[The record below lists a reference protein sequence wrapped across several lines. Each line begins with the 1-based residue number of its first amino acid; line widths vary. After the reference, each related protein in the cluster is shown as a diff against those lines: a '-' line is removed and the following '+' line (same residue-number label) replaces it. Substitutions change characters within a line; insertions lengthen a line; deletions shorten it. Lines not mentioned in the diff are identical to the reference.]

1 MHCAA
6 RMGYWSRQ
14 NEEQRR
20 INVEGS
26 SALYR
31 AAGKR
36 GIARVVHVST
46 VGAVGARR
54 SPTPMNE
61 NEPWAGQARPR
72 AMYFTSKREA
82 EERALAAAKGGLE
95 LCVVNPGGMHG
106 ARADG
111 EPAGGMV
118 AAVLA
123 GKVGRVPPG
132 GGTMA
137 RADDV
142 ARGCLAALERGER
155 GRRYLLGGHNRT
167 WLAIH
172 ESIASLAGL
181 PASFPVHSAAKGRL
195 FAAGATLLDL
205 VRLSRPPWAPER
217 YRIWGWYGY
226 ADSSRAR
233 AELGYEIAPFA
244 EALATSI
251 AEQRAATGTEHALRS

>member
-1 MHCAA
+1 METLVTGATGYLGGHVARLLVEAGHTVRALVRPGRDATWLAELGVALHVGDLTDERSLHNALRGADGLVHCAA

-61 NEPWAGQARPR
+61 NEPWAGQGRPR

-172 ESIASLAGL
+172 ESIASL
-181 PASFPVHSAAKGRL
+181 
-195 FAAGATLLDL
+195 
-205 VRLSRPPWAPER
+205 
-217 YRIWGWYGY
+217 
-226 ADSSRAR
+226 
-233 AELGYEIAPFA
+233 
-244 EALATSI
+244 
-251 AEQRAATGTEHALRS
+251 